1 MADRRKDSKGFWEI
15 NRNLVIS
22 WACLCVLLA
31 TTCTLAYVPLGRG
44 NLPLSLVIAAIKG
57 ALVGA
62 VFMRLSEHN
71 ALNRL
76 AAFVGPIWIFIM
88 FLLLGADYFTR

>member
-1 MADRRKDSKGFWEI
+1 MAKGKSGSPSFWSVCRAPLI
-15 NRNLVIS
+15 T
-22 WACLCVLLA
+22 WAGLCVLLGS
-31 TTCTLAYVPLGRG
+31 TCALAYVPLGKG
-44 NLPLSLVIAAIKG
+44 NLPLSLAIAAAKA

-62 VFMRLSEHN
+62 VFMRLSEKN

-88 FLLLGADYFTR
+88 FLLMGSDYFTR